1 MFERCDETVYRGHYA
16 MRLQCDGNLAFV
28 KLDPAT
34 GQWPLKKIMSVS
46 GTRGANGWGKDG
58 VMFKKEELTMVM

>member
-1 MFERCDETVYRGHYA
+1 